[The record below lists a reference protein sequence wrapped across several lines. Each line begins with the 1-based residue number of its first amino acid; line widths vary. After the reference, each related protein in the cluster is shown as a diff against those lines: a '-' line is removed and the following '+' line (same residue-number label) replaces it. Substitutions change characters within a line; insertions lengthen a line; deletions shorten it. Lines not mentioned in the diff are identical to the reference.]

1 MRLST
6 KNIDAPIVSAGIEL
20 KLATDNVNA
29 GVVSGYGSVFGVR
42 DLHGDVVEP
51 GAFSASLR
59 DQRTKGQMPAMLW
72 SHDPER
78 PIGVWHTADE
88 DGRGLKLTGQLNLDT
103 NDGREARALLKQG
116 AFNGLSIG
124 YQVLSG
130 GASVDR
136 DGTRRLKALKLW
148 EVSLVTFP
156 SNDAA
161 RIDGVKGLASSRD
174 FEGFLRASG
183 FPKSAA
189 RKIAAGGWSALR
201 NDDTGAAD
209 LLAAVHSATTEI
221 RKG

>member
-1 MRLST
+1 MRVST
-6 KNIDAPIVSAGIEL
+6 KNFIEPIMSAGIEL
-20 KLATDNVNA
+20 KLATDQVKA
-29 GVVSGYGSVFGVR
+29 GVISGYGSVFGVR
-42 DLHGDVVEP
+42 DRQGDVVEA
-51 GAFSASLR
+51 GAFSASLLDYR
-59 DQRTKGQMPAMLW
+59 AKGQTPAMLW

-78 PIGVWHTADE
+78 PIGVWDTASE
-88 DGRGLKLTGQLNLDT
+88 DARGLKLTGRLNLDT
-103 NDGREARALLKQG
+103 NDGREARALLLQG

-124 YQVLSG
+124 YQVMSG

-136 DGTRRLKALKLW
+136 EGTRRLKSLKLW

-156 SNDAA
+156 SNEAA
-161 RIDGVKGLASSRD
+161 RVDGVKGLASRRD

-209 LLAAVHSATTEI
+209 LLAAMHSATTEI